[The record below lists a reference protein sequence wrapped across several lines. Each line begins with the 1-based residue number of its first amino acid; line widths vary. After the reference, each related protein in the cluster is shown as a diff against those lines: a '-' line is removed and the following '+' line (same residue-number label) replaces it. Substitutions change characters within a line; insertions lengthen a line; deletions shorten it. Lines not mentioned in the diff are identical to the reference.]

1 MVSDGYDYIRTSK
14 HCRVSIRF
22 EVRGGFRPAWLSTNI
37 GTALFQ
43 SALRF
48 AVVSDIASLAHTPG
62 QLLFQSA
69 LRFAVV
75 SDASFVDAWRL
86 EGSFQSAL
94 RFAVVSDD
102 NRYLGLDGRT
112 GFNPL

>member
-1 MVSDGYDYIRTSK
+1 M
-14 HCRVSIRF
+14 
-22 EVRGGFRPAWLSTNI
+22 
-37 GTALFQ
+37 
-43 SALRF
+43 
-48 AVVSDIASLAHTPG
+48 VSDIASLAHTPG